1 MTNHSALP
9 TYGQRQQSSSGLK
22 SLAQALDKL
31 MDDQTS
37 YLYLSLPES
46 TVAEIQKSFT
56 IGAAAASGITD
67 DGDS

>member
-1 MTNHSALP
+1 MTNHQTLP
-9 TYGQRQQSSSGLK
+9 VYSQRQQSSSGLK

-56 IGAAAASGITD
+56 ISTGADSGITD
-67 DGDS
+67 DGGS